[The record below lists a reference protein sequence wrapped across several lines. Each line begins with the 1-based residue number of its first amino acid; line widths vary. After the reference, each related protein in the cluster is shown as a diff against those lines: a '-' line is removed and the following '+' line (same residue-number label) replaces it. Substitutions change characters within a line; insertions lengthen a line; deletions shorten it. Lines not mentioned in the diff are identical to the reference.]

1 MRKTKLI
8 NKQSIFICL
17 LFFISISVYSQNTIT
32 GIVTSADDDQPI
44 PGANIIVKG
53 TSNGAS
59 TDFDGLFKLENV
71 SSKDVLLISFMGYK
85 PIDVTVG
92 SQTQINIKL
101 ETDSQ
106 ALDEVVVV
114 GYGTQKK
121 TSLTAAVSIAKGE
134 DLQNVAVSNASSA
147 LVGRMSGVITQQTS
161 GELGQDNTRI
171 LIRGIG
177 TTGNSN
183 PLIIVDGIP
192 RGSLNE
198 IDPSSVASYTVLKD
212 AAAVAPYGMGG
223 ANGVILVT
231 TKSGNKGGKTQF
243 RLNTNIGFQ
252 NPTLIPDYVDSYEYA
267 KGFNEAQNNAGI
279 PVADRRYSAEDIDM
293 FKRSNEGDPSV
304 DPNLYPNQD
313 PFDFLLDSNAP
324 ISNTDFTATG
334 GNEKVQ
340 YFTGLSYL
348 YQQANFS
355 TSKLNRV
362 GLNTKIDLTPSDK
375 TTISLTV
382 NGFNQIQNGPSSS
395 GRTVYQQAYSLDPTI
410 DPLYWSDGSLTK
422 TSRGTIFHDIVNA
435 GDKTADRFKL
445 LTSLSVEQELFEGFK
460 VKGVFAYDYAT
471 TANKHWQ
478 EPASNYFNINLNTD
492 PYTFDEV
499 VSTGKHSLSQ
509 SQQTWKNYTAQGII
523 NYVKQIDKHG
533 ISALGVVEIRKN
545 DYNTFSASRNNYA
558 LPIDELNFGSADK
571 DHQSN
576 GGSSS
581 AGSQVGYVYR
591 AAYNYDEK
599 YFFEAAGRYDG
610 HYYFAPDQKYGFF
623 PSFSGAWRISEE
635 AFMGNI
641 HWINNL
647 KLRTSWGQSGNLAGG
662 ANQYSSSLI
671 LYGNSF
677 PFGNSPTQGTYAQRE
692 GNPDITW
699 EKADKFNIGV
709 DFNLFDGLLSGE
721 VDYFNEKRDNMLLN
735 PGSSVPQEYGIS
747 LGQVNAGKMKNNGI
761 EFLLRGN
768 KRFDNGLNVGVT
780 GVFTYAKNE
789 LVEIFE
795 NPVTADDPIR
805 TRTGN
810 PLGAYYGLV
819 SEGLYQ
825 ESDDKNGDGIIN
837 ADDGF
842 PESRLGGVIRPGSIR
857 FVDTNK
863 DGFIDP
869 SDEQMIGA
877 PAIPQIIY
885 SIATDLKW
893 KGFDFNV
900 MFQGAA
906 KATTYTEGPL
916 VNAWGTSGNYGA
928 YVVNNSWTPETPNA
942 RFPALSPT
950 GLSGNDYYTKSS
962 FYMID
967 ASYLRLKFTEL
978 GYTLPSKWSLG
989 LTAVRVYTSGVN
1001 LLTWS
1006 DTLDYGI
1013 DAESTTHSNSGAAR
1027 GWYHPQQK
1035 TYSFGLNITF

>member
-71 SSKDVLLISFMGYK
+71 SSNDVLLISFIGYK
-85 PIDVTVG
+85 PVEVTVG

-106 ALDEVVVV
+106 SLDEVVVV

-243 RLNTNIGFQ
+243 KLNTNIGFQ
-252 NPTLIPDYVDSYEYA
+252 NPTLLPDYVDSYEYA

-304 DPNLYPNQD
+304 DPNLYPNQGT
-313 PFDFLLDSNAP
+313 FDYMLDSNAP

-362 GLNTKIDLTPSDK
+362 GLNTKVDLTPSDK

-422 TSRGTIFHDIVNA
+422 TSRGTIFHDIINA

-492 PYTFDEV
+492 PYSFDEV

-533 ISALGVVEIRKN
+533 ISMLGVVEIRKN
-545 DYNTFSASRNNYA
+545 EYNTFSASRNNYA

-662 ANQYSSSLI
+662 PNQYSSSLI

-825 ESDDKNGDGIIN
+825 ESDDINGDGIIN

-893 KGFDFNV
+893 KGFDFNI

-942 RFPALSPT
+942 RFPALSPN
-950 GLSGNDYYTKSS
+950 GLSGNDYYTKST

-1013 DAESTTHSNSGAAR
+1013 DAESTTHSGSGAAR

>member
-71 SSKDVLLISFMGYK
+71 SSNDVLLISFIGYK
-85 PIDVTVG
+85 PVEVTVG

-106 ALDEVVVV
+106 SLDEVVVV

-161 GELGQDNTRI
+161 GELGKDNTRI

-243 RLNTNIGFQ
+243 KLNTNIGFQ
-252 NPTLIPDYVDSYEYA
+252 NPTLLPDYVDSYEYA

-304 DPNLYPNQD
+304 DPNLYPNQGT
-313 PFDFLLDSNAP
+313 FDYMLDSNAP

-362 GLNTKIDLTPSDK
+362 GLNTKVDLTPSDK
-375 TTISLTV
+375 TTISLAV
-382 NGFNQIQNGPSSS
+382 NGFNQIQEGPSSS

-422 TSRGTIFHDIVNA
+422 TSRGTIFHDIINA

-492 PYTFDEV
+492 PYSFDEV

-533 ISALGVVEIRKN
+533 ISMLGVVEIRKN
-545 DYNTFSASRNNYA
+545 EYNTFSASRNNYA

-662 ANQYSSSLI
+662 PNQYSSSLI

-699 EKADKFNIGV
+699 EKAEKFNIGV

-825 ESDDKNGDGIIN
+825 ESDDINGDGIIN

-842 PESRLGGVIRPGSIR
+842 PESKLGGVIRPGSIR

-893 KGFDFNV
+893 KGFDFNI

-928 YVVNNSWTPETPNA
+928 YVVNSSWTPETPNA
-942 RFPALSPT
+942 RFPALSPN
-950 GLSGNDYYTKSS
+950 GLSGNDYYTKST

-1013 DAESTTHSNSGAAR
+1013 DAESTTHSGSGAAR